1 MQTSPACLAARLL
14 DVIEGDVVPLT
25 RAGVA
30 GGNKL
35 FGAAVL
41 HPDLSLALAET
52 NNETENPL
60 WHGEIHALKRLW
72 ELPPDQRP
80 DPAEAVFLSTH
91 EPCSLCLSA
100 LAWTGFRR
108 VFFLFTH
115 QDSRDAFA
123 IPHDIRILTEVF
135 PAAPGAPLYR
145 RDNAFFTAR
154 PLADLIAE
162 APAAERPALDARVQA
177 LHRVYADLS
186 AVYQSG
192 KGAAGIPLA

>member
-1 MQTSPACLAARLL
+1 MSQPARLAARLL
-14 DVIEGDVVPLT
+14 EVIEGDIVPLT

-30 GGNKL
+30 RGNKL

-80 DPAEAVFLSTH
+80 DPAQAVFLSTH

-108 VFFLFTH
+108 VVFLFTH

-123 IPHDIRILTEVF
+123 IPHDIRILEQVF
-135 PAAPGAPLYR
+135 PAAPGAPLYS

-154 PLADLIAE
+154 PLTDLIAE
-162 APAAERPALDARVQA
+162 APTPARAPLLARAARLRDLYAELSDAYQA
-177 LHRVYADLS
+177 R
-186 AVYQSG
+186 
-192 KGAAGIPLA
+192 KGGAGIPLA